1 MKVLLIAYDNDS
13 HIAYFPMGLA
23 YVAAALM
30 TDGHEVEI
38 YEQNIYHYPDSHL
51 TDYLNTNHFDA
62 VGVGSC
68 GGYYQYR
75 KIKKICEAV
84 SLAKNKPFFWMGGHM
99 PSPEPEYF
107 LRNFKGVDAVVIGE
121 GEETCKEMLKV
132 LENGKG
138 HPDFKDVLGMA
149 FIDEYGVYVQNERRP
164 LIKDIDNIPYPAW
177 DLFTMEHY
185 VLYRKPNCTR
195 SDRTLQM
202 LSGRGCPFHC
212 NFCYRMD
219 SGFRPRS
226 TQGIIDEI
234 KVLKER
240 YRVNYI
246 TFDDELLMSSVARTK
261 EIAHAIIDN
270 NLNIKF
276 WCEGRLNYACKDL
289 EMLKLLKEAGC
300 VFINYGIE
308 SMDNGALERMHKNL
322 NTDMIIAGIENTLKA
337 GISPGLNIIFGN
349 LDEDMECLK
358 KDVDFLLKY
367 DDGAQLRT
375 IRPVTPYPGTE
386 LYGIAR
392 QRGMIK
398 DIGDFY
404 ENKHTNSDLLT
415 CNFTKMTDEEFY
427 KALDWAN
434 GVLLENYIEKQ
445 RKANQLCLSDL
456 YEKHNADFRGFR
468 PV

>member
-13 HIAYFPMGLA
+13 HISYFPLGLG
-23 YVAAALM
+23 YIAAALRE
-30 TDGHEVEI
+30 DGHEIEI
-38 YEQNIYHYPDSHL
+38 YEQNIYHYPDQHL
-51 TDYLNTNHFDA
+51 TSYLNDHHFDA
-62 VGVGSC
+62 VGVGGC

-84 SLAKNKPFFWMGGHM
+84 SRAEDKPFFWMGGHL

-121 GEETCKEMLKV
+121 GEETCKHMLKV
-132 LENGKG
+132 WSESRKKS
-138 HPDFKDVLGMA
+138 DFKKVPGMA
-149 FIDEYGVYVQNERRP
+149 FLDENNQYVQNERRE
-164 LIKDIDNIPYPAW
+164 LIKEIDEIPYPAW

-185 VLYRKPNCTR
+185 VLLRQPNTVR
-195 SDRTLQM
+195 SDRCMSM
-202 LSGRGCPFHC
+202 LSGRGCPFRC

-226 TQGIIDEI
+226 TAGIIDEI
-234 KVLKER
+234 KILKER
-240 YRVNYI
+240 YKVNYI
-246 TFDDELLMSSVARTK
+246 SFDDELMMSSIARTK
-261 EIAHAIIDN
+261 EIAQAIIDQK
-270 NLNIKF
+270 LNIKLY
-276 WCEGRLNYACKDL
+276 CQGRLNFACKDL
-289 EMLKLLKEAGC
+289 EMLHLLKEAGC

-322 NTDMIIAGIENTLKA
+322 TTDMIIQGIENTLKA

-349 LDEDMECLK
+349 LGEDAEILK
-358 KDVDFLLKY
+358 KDVEFLLKY
-367 DDGAQLRT
+367 DDGAQMRT

-386 LYGIAR
+386 LYHIAC
-392 QRGMIK
+392 QKGLIK
-398 DIGDFY
+398 DIEDFY

-415 CNFTKMTDEEFY
+415 CNFTTLTDEEFY

-434 GVLLENYIEKQ
+434 GVLLENYIERQ
-445 RKANQLCLSDL
+445 RQANKLCLSDL
-456 YEKHNADFRGFR
+456 YEKHNAGFRGFR